1 MPLIIADR
9 VLESSTTTG
18 TGVFTLAGASL
29 GFRAFA
35 SVCAVADTVWY
46 YIEGVNSF
54 GVPTGEYEYGLGTYS
69 AANQLTRTTVR
80 GSSNGGSPVNFTAGT
95 KLVGIAPQAPDSS
108 AAKGEWRAA
117 IGAAASG
124 VNSDITS
131 LAGLTTPLSVAQ
143 GGTGLAAAGTTF
155 SAYLA
160 ASGGSVAN
168 VTFTKALFDTEI
180 WDANGEFGASRF
192 TATVAGYYQINAAM
206 QLSAPAAGFL
216 SIFKNGSEYKRGS
229 WPAATGGAQDFTVS
243 GQVKLAASDYVE
255 IYIFQ
260 SSGGSLTPQGVSTVT
275 WFDGH
280 FVRGL

>member
-80 GSSNGGSPVNFTAGT
+80 GSSNGGSAVNFTAGT
-95 KLVGIAPQAPDSS
+95 KLVGISPMAPFDAQTRV
-108 AAKGEWRAA
+108 EWRSALF
-117 IGAAASG
+117 G
-124 VNSDITS
+124 D
-131 LAGLTTPLSVAQ
+131 TP
-143 GGTGLAAAGTTF
+143 TF
-155 SAYLA
+155 SAYL
-160 ASGGSVAN
+160 SVTGGLISTA
-168 VTFTKALFDTEI
+168 TFTKVTFDAEL
-180 WDANGEFGASRF
+180 WDTNANFAASRF
-192 TATVAGYYQINAAM
+192 TPTAAGYYQINAAV
-206 QLSAPAAGFL
+206 QLSAPAPGFL
-216 SIFKNGSEYKRGS
+216 SIYKNGSEYKRGS

-260 SSGGSLTPQGVSTVT
+260 SSGGDLTPQGVSTVT